1 MKTSKLNK
9 DWHKENRMP
18 PKATLEQRLKW
29 HIEHSK
35 NCTCRPIPEKLLD
48 ELKKRERTAPTS

>member
-1 MKTSKLNK
+1 MKTSKLNR

-35 NCTCRPIPEKLLD
+35 NCACRPIPQKIVE
-48 ELKKRERTAPTS
+48 ELKEREG